1 MAHRDLKPANILI
14 SDDRQSSILTDFGS
28 MTERSIEIN
37 NSRKSQ
43 QIQEWAAEN
52 CSMFYRAPEL
62 FEPRIGTSVNEKADT
77 WSLGCILYA
86 MMFNVGPFDYVAEKG
101 DSIALAVANAKYF
114 ISNQI
119 RRPECLIKILK
130 QTILYEQNEREN
142 LSKILNDLESISN
155 LGIENENQQVV

>member
-28 MTERSIEIN
+28 MTERTIEIN

-62 FEPRIGTSVNEKADT
+62 FEPRVGTTVNEKADT
-77 WSLGCILYA
+77 WSLGCILFA
-86 MMFNVGPFDYVAEKG
+86 MLYNVGPFDYVAEKG
-101 DSIALAVANAKYF
+101 DSIALAVSNAKYF
-114 ISNQI
+114 IPNQI
-119 RRPECLIKILK
+119 QRPEYLIKLLK
-130 QTILYEQNEREN
+130 KTIVYEQTDREN
-142 LSKILNDLESISN
+142 LSKILSDLDNLSN
-155 LGIENENQQVV
+155 MDMENENQQIV